1 MVEQITKWVVI
12 KLVDDRAYSMVQYLL
27 PIGSRIKRRDVEL
40 IKIVKLLSKN
50 DKSVQHFAN
59 CIFKKFNTVILE
71 KKSTLQQL

>member
-40 IKIVKLLSKN
+40 IQIVKLLSK
-50 DKSVQHFAN
+50 KS
-59 CIFKKFNTVILE
+59 
-71 KKSTLQQL
+71 